1 MWYVVCTRAR
11 DLLVVPN
18 LPTSRAA
25 SWYRAVRLDKLEL
38 TEINL
43 DGLPE
48 RVAED
53 RPVEVNLQSAEKFAE
68 QAAVVAMSA
77 PKLTWRQP
85 SLGEADRVPLLAD
98 MPPST
103 ELTQPRQLPV
113 GAGPLRGTLL
123 HKLTEEVFSGDLPC
137 NLEVLRDRAE
147 KLLGQL
153 ISKLPGAEMEMP
165 DPTQVAACVRDI
177 FSIGEVANVLP
188 FLEAEVPVWHK
199 DGQTLLAGRVDA
211 LIVREGK
218 VLGVLD
224 WKSDV
229 MPSTDAKSQYVAQV
243 AGYLAITGAV
253 AGAVVFMT
261 TGELMWIGDRDA
273 LLAQLAGAPSDEPR
287 SG

>member
-1 MWYVVCTRAR
+1 
-11 DLLVVPN
+11 
-18 LPTSRAA
+18 
-25 SWYRAVRLDKLEL
+25 
-38 TEINL
+38 
-43 DGLPE
+43 
-48 RVAED
+48 
-53 RPVEVNLQSAEKFAE
+53 
-68 QAAVVAMSA
+68 
-77 PKLTWRQP
+77 
-85 SLGEADRVPLLAD
+85 
-98 MPPST
+98 
-103 ELTQPRQLPV
+103 
-113 GAGPLRGTLL
+113 
-123 HKLTEEVFSGDLPC
+123 
-137 NLEVLRDRAE
+137 
-147 KLLGQL
+147 
-153 ISKLPGAEMEMP
+153 MEMP

-177 FSIGEVANVLP
+177 FSIGDVANVLP

-243 AGYLAITGAV
+243 ADYLAITGAV